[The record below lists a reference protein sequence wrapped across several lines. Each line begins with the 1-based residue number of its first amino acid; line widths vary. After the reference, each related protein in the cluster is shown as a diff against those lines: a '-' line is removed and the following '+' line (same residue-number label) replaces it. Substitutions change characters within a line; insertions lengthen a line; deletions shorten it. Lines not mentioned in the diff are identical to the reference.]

1 MKMSNSKE
9 ITIFFLLLSSILCF
23 TTEVGASPTEFD
35 TSEMIDVVIDELNWN
50 DHLSEDQRKE
60 ARTIIFNTQSIE
72 ANAVLQVLGLERGE
86 LSYEEFLA
94 YKNSGNMTQIQNT
107 QIEQL
112 AVDKQICII
121 QRLVPLLGL
130 NKERL
135 SLTEEQFSTLMDTKT
150 FCISI
155 EDEDNTD
162 NKNMTNKNE
171 EPSQNIQ
178 LMLNQSI
185 DHLVNAI
192 FEKLRETKVTF
203 HFTVE
208 LGKK

>member
-1 MKMSNSKE
+1 
-9 ITIFFLLLSSILCF
+9 
-23 TTEVGASPTEFD
+23 
-35 TSEMIDVVIDELNWN
+35 
-50 DHLSEDQRKE
+50 
-60 ARTIIFNTQSIE
+60 
-72 ANAVLQVLGLERGE
+72 
-86 LSYEEFLA
+86 
-94 YKNSGNMTQIQNT
+94 MTQIQNT

-203 HFTVE
+203 HFT
-208 LGKK
+208 